1 MSQRTCP
8 QCSSTSIEVHEGRG
22 ETICTNCG
30 TVLEES
36 TMVEGLQFS
45 ECSNGSMQMVG
56 HFVPSSGVRGFA
68 LVYGSRESREHVL
81 QRGYHNLQR
90 IADQLRLSSSHIES
104 AQRVF
109 LMAVQR
115 SFTIGR
121 NNLHVAS
128 ACLYAI
134 CRREKT
140 PHMLIDFSD
149 VLQTPVK
156 VLGQVF
162 MKLLRLLR
170 LHVPN
175 IDPSM
180 FMERF
185 AAQMNLGD
193 KTHMVAATG
202 VRIVQALTRNWIT
215 TGRRPT
221 GLCGAALLISA
232 RYHGI
237 PVSSTEISQIVRIS
251 SPTLLKRLAEFKHT
265 STAQLTADEFENV
278 DLLSLPIMRGPPCF
292 EKHRL
297 KNKNKLQAISEE
309 EKLAITEEKNERGEK
324 AVENELVD
332 DIFRK
337 QNGSDFANIDNTSF
351 EYPQYDDE
359 NLDEIDKEGKV
370 GYVRDGS
377 DGHAIEGGFE
387 EFSKEKLSFPKF
399 LGGIELD
406 INQDKLCED
415 EPTSRDITVIA
426 SKLINAF
433 DKAKESATKS
443 TLNTKN
449 KISNGNEYD
458 NEFKC
463 TNNNEKQDSCKNRN
477 SDEDVEDNLIIDP
490 LHFLFKD
497 LSEYKLSSNGSEDYS
512 SQKSFIFAENNSRDI
527 FSVSDV
533 STTISSTSNGNRDD
547 MDELDKDCDNDGG
560 YGDIEDN
567 LNKYVDF
574 RKSLNL
580 DDGYCNPQE
589 SLSSSDDLS
598 EISDSEIND
607 LLLDEDE
614 KEAKRL
620 LWDEITMETL
630 PPSWLRK
637 ISKGDSVKENTNK
650 NEIIKTL
657 NNMKTDLAIDIKV
670 NTEPMVGNSNQDETS
685 ITRISMSDFSDDEK
699 DKTNLPVSKKRKKD
713 TQSKESSK
721 MQKLQPGNAIESVLM
736 ALKKTSPGATKHVN
750 SDTLSKL
757 FTVF

>member
-1 MSQRTCP
+1 MGPRICP
-8 QCSSTSIEVHEGRG
+8 QCSSASIEVHEGRG

-30 TVLEES
+30 TVLEEN

-68 LVYGSRESREHVL
+68 MVYGNRESREHVL

-121 NNLHVAS
+121 NNMHVAS

-185 AAQMNLGD
+185 AAQMKLGE
-193 KTHMVAATG
+193 KTHAVAATG

-237 PVSSTEISQIVRIS
+237 PVSSSEIAQIVRIS

-265 STAQLTADEFENV
+265 STAQLTADEFENT
-278 DLLSLPIMRGPPCF
+278 DLLSLPIVRGPPCF
-292 EKHRL
+292 EKNRL
-297 KNKNKLQAISEE
+297 KDEANKALAISNGED
-309 EKLAITEEKNERGEK
+309 KLAIEGINPNISLESNYDK
-324 AVENELVD
+324 ENEPLGNDEDRRKDYPEDAQEEEQGDEEEEESETIDVEAD
-332 DIFRK
+332 D
-337 QNGSDFANIDNTSF
+337 F
-351 EYPQYDDE
+351 E
-359 NLDEIDKEGKV
+359 
-370 GYVRDGS
+370 
-377 DGHAIEGGFE
+377 GHKR
-387 EFSKEKLSFPKF
+387 SLSFPKF

-406 INQDKLCED
+406 INQDKLCND
-415 EPTSRDITVIA
+415 EPTSQDITTIA

-433 DKAKESATKS
+433 DKAKCTSENSQSGTSTCADLTSA
-443 TLNTKN
+443 
-449 KISNGNEYD
+449 
-458 NEFKC
+458 
-463 TNNNEKQDSCKNRN
+463 
-477 SDEDVEDNLIIDP
+477 EDLVMDP

-497 LSEYKLSSNGSEDYS
+497 FGDPQVETEDKQTAKRSIQEETSIDNLIEPVSGNKLN
-512 SQKSFIFAENNSRDI
+512 IANSDL
-527 FSVSDV
+527 
-533 STTISSTSNGNRDD
+533 STTIGSSGLEDRDD
-547 MDELDKDCDNDGG
+547 
-560 YGDIEDN
+560 I
-567 LNKYVDF
+567 
-574 RKSLNL
+574 
-580 DDGYCNPQE
+580 
-589 SLSSSDDLS
+589 SSSDDLS
-598 EISDSEIND
+598 DISDSEIND

-614 KEAKRL
+614 REAKRL
-620 LWDEITMETL
+620 LWDEITKDTL

-637 ISKGDSVKENTNK
+637 INK
-650 NEIIKTL
+650 
-657 NNMKTDLAIDIKV
+657 
-670 NTEPMVGNSNQDETS
+670 EPMNSNNFQQSEIFGLSNNTAKDNTS
-685 ITRISMSDFSDDEK
+685 AGQ
-699 DKTNLPVSKKRKKD
+699 PKKRK
-713 TQSKESSK
+713 TEQSEKESFK
-721 MQKLQPGNAIESVLM
+721 AQKVQPENAIESVLM
-736 ALKKTSPGATKHVN
+736 ALQKAGPGAAKHVN
-750 SDTLSKL
+750 SDTLAKL
-757 FTVF
+757 FTVC

>member
-1 MSQRTCP
+1 MNQKACP

-265 STAQLTADEFENV
+265 STAQLTADEFESV

-297 KNKNKLQAISEE
+297 KNENKVQAISGEE
-309 EKLAITEEKNERGEK
+309 ILAIEGEKNEENKEK
-324 AVENELVD
+324 ISENEFD
-332 DIFRK
+332 HNIFK
-337 QNGSDFANIDNTSF
+337 EIGDKFSNKDNTGLYYS
-351 EYPQYDDE
+351 QYEDE
-359 NLDEIDKEGKV
+359 NIDEIDKGEKV
-370 GYVRDGS
+370 EFER
-377 DGHAIEGGFE
+377 GGTDDHKVDNGFDD
-387 EFSKEKLSFPKF
+387 FSKEKLSFPKF

-406 INQDKLCED
+406 VNQDKLCED
-415 EPTSRDITVIA
+415 EPTSQDITVIA

-433 DKAKESATKS
+433 DKAKENASKSGLTTKGKTGDRSESYYNDFKS
-443 TLNTKN
+443 TDSSERQNSCRDYNT
-449 KISNGNEYD
+449 NE
-458 NEFKC
+458 NA
-463 TNNNEKQDSCKNRN
+463 
-477 SDEDVEDNLIIDP
+477 EDNLFIDP

-497 LSEYKLSSNGSEDYS
+497 LNECNAVDKESENTPYQKGSVFSKNKID
-512 SQKSFIFAENNSRDI
+512 DI
-527 FSVSDV
+527 FSVSDI
-533 STTISSTSNGNRDD
+533 STTISSVSIRSEE
-547 MDELDKDCDNDGG
+547 MDELNKDYDNDEHE
-560 YGDIEDN
+560 IESG
-567 LNKYVDF
+567 LNKYGNF
-574 RKSLNL
+574 RNSLNYNVE
-580 DDGYCNPQE
+580 YCTSQE
-589 SLSSSDDLS
+589 NVSSSDDLS

-620 LWDEITMETL
+620 LWDEITTETL
-630 PPSWLRK
+630 PPSWIRK
-637 ISKGDSVKENTNK
+637 INKEDRGKESIKK
-650 NEIIKTL
+650 NEIIE
-657 NNMKTDLAIDIKV
+657 NSESNPIADSKV
-670 NTEPMVGNSNQDETS
+670 NFELIETKNQTGTNIAGIS
-685 ITRISMSDFSDDEK
+685 IFDFSGDEK
-699 DKTNLPVSKKRKKD
+699 EKKNSSESKKRKKD
-713 TQSKESSK
+713 IKHKEASK
-721 MQKLQPGNAIESVLM
+721 MQKTQPGNAIESVLM

-750 SDTLSKL
+750 PDTLSKL

>member
-1 MSQRTCP
+1 MSPRICP
-8 QCSSTSIEVHEGRG
+8 QCSSTTIEVHEARG
-22 ETICTNCG
+22 ETICTSCG
-30 TVLEES
+30 TVLEEN

-68 LVYGSRESREHVL
+68 MVYGNRESREHVL

-121 NNLHVAS
+121 NNMHVAS

-185 AAQMNLGD
+185 AAQMKLGD
-193 KTHMVAATG
+193 KTHAVAATG

-237 PVSSTEISQIVRIS
+237 PVSSSEIAQIVRIS
-251 SPTLLKRLAEFKHT
+251 SPTLLKRLAEFKYT
-265 STAQLTADEFENV
+265 STAQLTADEFEST
-278 DLLSLPIMRGPPCF
+278 DLLSLPVVRGPPCF
-292 EKHRL
+292 EKNRL
-297 KNKNKLQAISEE
+297 KDEMNKTLAISNN
-309 EKLAITEEKNERGEK
+309 EKLAIEGLVLEVSQSPNCGEQAKALECIGNDKKDVSIENEKTETDIETINDETETEEFE
-324 AVENELVD
+324 
-332 DIFRK
+332 
-337 QNGSDFANIDNTSF
+337 GS
-351 EYPQYDDE
+351 
-359 NLDEIDKEGKV
+359 GK
-370 GYVRDGS
+370 
-377 DGHAIEGGFE
+377 
-387 EFSKEKLSFPKF
+387 KLSFPKF

-406 INQDKLCED
+406 VNQDKLCDD
-415 EPTSRDITVIA
+415 EPTSQDITAIA

-433 DKAKESATKS
+433 DKAKSASTAPESPILTV
-443 TLNTKN
+443 
-449 KISNGNEYD
+449 
-458 NEFKC
+458 
-463 TNNNEKQDSCKNRN
+463 N
-477 SDEDVEDNLIIDP
+477 SGSPDDDLAMDP

-497 LSEYKLSSNGSEDYS
+497 FGEIRTQDDVDRRDTDEPELSVLRS
-512 SQKSFIFAENNSRDI
+512 SQPNSIDSSRSNLTSTDL
-527 FSVSDV
+527 
-533 STTISSTSNGNRDD
+533 STTNCSTEFENQ
-547 MDELDKDCDNDGG
+547 DG
-560 YGDIEDN
+560 
-567 LNKYVDF
+567 
-574 RKSLNL
+574 
-580 DDGYCNPQE
+580 
-589 SLSSSDDLS
+589 LSSSDDLS

-614 KEAKRL
+614 REAKRL
-620 LWDEITMETL
+620 LWDEITKDTL
-630 PPSWLRK
+630 PPSWIRK
-637 ISKGDSVKENTNK
+637 INRESLTLTN
-650 NEIIKTL
+650 
-657 NNMKTDLAIDIKV
+657 
-670 NTEPMVGNSNQDETS
+670 GNSDPSE
-685 ITRISMSDFSDDEK
+685 ISGNFSSG
-699 DKTNLPVSKKRKKD
+699 NSGASSKKRKAD
-713 TQSKESSK
+713 LSEKESSK
-721 MQKLQPGNAIESVLM
+721 SQKIQPENAIESVLM
-736 ALKKTSPGATKHVN
+736 ALQKASPGAIKHVN
-750 SDTLSKL
+750 SDTLAKL
-757 FTVF
+757 FTVC

>member
-1 MSQRTCP
+1 MGLRTCP

-30 TVLEES
+30 TVLEEN

-68 LVYGSRESREHVL
+68 MVYGNRESREHVL

-121 NNLHVAS
+121 NNMHVAS

-185 AAQMNLGD
+185 AAQMKLGD
-193 KTHMVAATG
+193 KTHAVAATG

-237 PVSSTEISQIVRIS
+237 PVSSSEIAQIVRIS

-265 STAQLTADEFENV
+265 STAQLTADEFENT
-278 DLLSLPIMRGPPCF
+278 DLLSLPIVRGPPCF
-292 EKHRL
+292 EKNRL
-297 KNKNKLQAISEE
+297 RDEANKALAISNGEH
-309 EKLAITEEKNERGEK
+309 KLAIEGISSNGYLDSNNNE
-324 AVENELVD
+324 ENEPLGNNENKKNDNQEVQGEQDEYEEETESIDIEAD
-332 DIFRK
+332 DLEGSRK
-337 QNGSDFANIDNTSF
+337 S
-351 EYPQYDDE
+351 
-359 NLDEIDKEGKV
+359 
-370 GYVRDGS
+370 
-377 DGHAIEGGFE
+377 
-387 EFSKEKLSFPKF
+387 LSFPKF

-406 INQDKLCED
+406 INQDKLCND
-415 EPTSRDITVIA
+415 EPTSQDITTIA

-433 DKAKESATKS
+433 DKAKFASENSQSETIPSIDS
-443 TLNTKN
+443 TST
-449 KISNGNEYD
+449 E
-458 NEFKC
+458 
-463 TNNNEKQDSCKNRN
+463 
-477 SDEDVEDNLIIDP
+477 EDLVMDP

-497 LSEYKLSSNGSEDYS
+497 FGDFHAEAGDKKTAKESIQSETTSE
-512 SQKSFIFAENNSRDI
+512 ILVEPASRDKLNI
-527 FSVSDV
+527 ANSDL
-533 STTISSTSNGNRDD
+533 STTISSSGYEDHDNISN
-547 MDELDKDCDNDGG
+547 
-560 YGDIEDN
+560 
-567 LNKYVDF
+567 
-574 RKSLNL
+574 
-580 DDGYCNPQE
+580 
-589 SLSSSDDLS
+589 SDDLS
-598 EISDSEIND
+598 DISDSEIND

-620 LWDEITMETL
+620 LWDEITKDTL

-637 ISKGDSVKENTNK
+637 INKESFNSNDYQH
-650 NEIIKTL
+650 NEILEISDNTV
-657 NNMKTDLAIDIKV
+657 TD
-670 NTEPMVGNSNQDETS
+670 
-685 ITRISMSDFSDDEK
+685 ITANGQ
-699 DKTNLPVSKKRKKD
+699 TKKRKTDQPEKD
-713 TQSKESSK
+713 ISKTQKV
-721 MQKLQPGNAIESVLM
+721 QPENAIESVLM
-736 ALKKTSPGATKHVN
+736 ALQKAGPGATKHVN
-750 SDTLSKL
+750 SDTLAKL
-757 FTVF
+757 FTVC

>member
-1 MSQRTCP
+1 MAPRVCP

-30 TVLEES
+30 TVLEEN

-68 LVYGSRESREHVL
+68 MVYGNRESREHVL

-121 NNLHVAS
+121 NNMHVAS

-185 AAQMNLGD
+185 AAQMKLGD
-193 KTHMVAATG
+193 KTHAVAATG

-237 PVSSTEISQIVRIS
+237 PVSSSEIAQIVRIS

-265 STAQLTADEFENV
+265 STAQLTADEFENT
-278 DLLSLPIMRGPPCF
+278 DLLSLPIVRGPPCF
-292 EKHRL
+292 EKNRL
-297 KNKNKLQAISEE
+297 KDEASKSLAIS
-309 EKLAITEEKNERGEK
+309 NGEDR
-324 AVENELVD
+324 L
-332 DIFRK
+332 
-337 QNGSDFANIDNTSF
+337 
-351 EYPQYDDE
+351 
-359 NLDEIDKEGKV
+359 
-370 GYVRDGS
+370 
-377 DGHAIEGGFE
+377 AIEGISSNIDSDSNYNESFGQGNKKGGAQEGE
-387 EFSKEKLSFPKF
+387 EEQEPESNDVEADCVEGTRSSLSFPKF
-399 LGGIELD
+399 SGGIELD
-406 INQDKLCED
+406 INQDKLCND
-415 EPTSRDITVIA
+415 EPTSQDITAIA
-426 SKLINAF
+426 SQLINAF
-433 DKAKESATKS
+433 DRAKGASENSQAGALSSTDSISTDEDLAMGPLQLLFKAFDDPHLEAPGEEAAAEGTHGKAAGDDGVE
-443 TLNTKN
+443 LPDEN
-449 KISNGNEYD
+449 KLGML
-458 NEFKC
+458 
-463 TNNNEKQDSCKNRN
+463 N
-477 SDEDVEDNLIIDP
+477 SD
-490 LHFLFKD
+490 F
-497 LSEYKLSSNGSEDYS
+497 
-512 SQKSFIFAENNSRDI
+512 
-527 FSVSDV
+527 
-533 STTISSTSNGNRDD
+533 STTISSTGFDD
-547 MDELDKDCDNDGG
+547 QD
-560 YGDIEDN
+560 
-567 LNKYVDF
+567 
-574 RKSLNL
+574 
-580 DDGYCNPQE
+580 
-589 SLSSSDDLS
+589 SLSSSDNLS

-614 KEAKRL
+614 REAKRL
-620 LWDEITMETL
+620 LWDEITKDTL

-637 ISKGDSVKENTNK
+637 INRESTNSSLGSPT
-650 NEIIKTL
+650 EFPEYSETTTPS
-657 NNMKTDLAIDIKV
+657 TDNPGPAAV
-670 NTEPMVGNSNQDETS
+670 A
-685 ITRISMSDFSDDEK
+685 
-699 DKTNLPVSKKRKKD
+699 KKRKTDPSEKD
-713 TQSKESSK
+713 GSKH
-721 MQKLQPGNAIESVLM
+721 QKAQPENAIESVLM
-736 ALKKTSPGATKHVN
+736 ALQKAGPGATKHVN
-750 SDTLSKL
+750 SDTLAKL
-757 FTVF
+757 FTVC

>member
-1 MSQRTCP
+1 MGPRICP
-8 QCSSTSIEVHEGRG
+8 QCSSASIEVHEGRG
-22 ETICTNCG
+22 ETICTSCG
-30 TVLEES
+30 TVLEEN

-68 LVYGSRESREHVL
+68 MVYGNRESREHVL

-121 NNLHVAS
+121 NNMHVAS

-185 AAQMNLGD
+185 AAQMKLGE
-193 KTHMVAATG
+193 KTHVVAATG

-237 PVSSTEISQIVRIS
+237 PVSSSEIAQIVRIS

-265 STAQLTADEFENV
+265 STAQLTADEFENT
-278 DLLSLPIMRGPPCF
+278 DLLSLPIVRGPPCF
-292 EKHRL
+292 EKNRL
-297 KNKNKLQAISEE
+297 KDEANKALAISNSED
-309 EKLAITEEKNERGEK
+309 KLAIEGINSNKSLESNYNK
-324 AVENELVD
+324 ENEPLTNHEDKKKDNREDAQEEEQGEEEEEEEESEPIDIEAD
-332 DIFRK
+332 DLEEPRK
-337 QNGSDFANIDNTSF
+337 S
-351 EYPQYDDE
+351 
-359 NLDEIDKEGKV
+359 
-370 GYVRDGS
+370 
-377 DGHAIEGGFE
+377 
-387 EFSKEKLSFPKF
+387 LSFPKF

-406 INQDKLCED
+406 INQDKLCID
-415 EPTSRDITVIA
+415 EPTSQDITTIA

-433 DKAKESATKS
+433 DKAKCASENFQSGTLKFTDSTSA
-443 TLNTKN
+443 
-449 KISNGNEYD
+449 E
-458 NEFKC
+458 
-463 TNNNEKQDSCKNRN
+463 
-477 SDEDVEDNLIIDP
+477 EDLAMDP

-497 LSEYKLSSNGSEDYS
+497 FGDPQIETGDKQTAKESIQGETSIDNLMEPTSGSKLNL
-512 SQKSFIFAENNSRDI
+512 ANSDL
-527 FSVSDV
+527 
-533 STTISSTSNGNRDD
+533 STTIGSSGLEDHDD
-547 MDELDKDCDNDGG
+547 
-560 YGDIEDN
+560 I
-567 LNKYVDF
+567 
-574 RKSLNL
+574 
-580 DDGYCNPQE
+580 
-589 SLSSSDDLS
+589 SSSDDLS
-598 EISDSEIND
+598 DISDSEIND

-614 KEAKRL
+614 REAKRL
-620 LWDEITMETL
+620 LWDEITKDTL
-630 PPSWLRK
+630 PQSWLRK
-637 ISKGDSVKENTNK
+637 INKEPMKSNNYQH
-650 NEIIKTL
+650 NEIL
-657 NNMKTDLAIDIKV
+657 ELTD
-670 NTEPMVGNSNQDETS
+670 NTAKGNIGAGQT
-685 ITRISMSDFSDDEK
+685 
-699 DKTNLPVSKKRKKD
+699 KKRKTD
-713 TQSKESSK
+713 QPEKESCKS
-721 MQKLQPGNAIESVLM
+721 QKVQPENAIESVLM
-736 ALKKTSPGATKHVN
+736 ALQKAGPGATKHVN
-750 SDTLSKL
+750 SDTLAKL
-757 FTVF
+757 FTVC

>member
-1 MSQRTCP
+1 MGLRICP

-30 TVLEES
+30 TVLEEN

-68 LVYGSRESREHVL
+68 MVYGNRESREHVL

-121 NNLHVAS
+121 NNMHVAS

-185 AAQMNLGD
+185 AAQMKLGE
-193 KTHMVAATG
+193 KTHAVAATG

-237 PVSSTEISQIVRIS
+237 PVSSSEIAQIVRIS

-265 STAQLTADEFENV
+265 STAQLTADEFENT
-278 DLLSLPIMRGPPCF
+278 DLLSLPIVRGPPCF
-292 EKHRL
+292 EKNRL
-297 KNKNKLQAISEE
+297 KDEANKALAISNGED
-309 EKLAITEEKNERGEK
+309 KLAIEGIDSEADLNSKYNKGNEPLGNDEDKKKGDREVQEEE
-324 AVENELVD
+324 
-332 DIFRK
+332 
-337 QNGSDFANIDNTSF
+337 Q
-351 EYPQYDDE
+351 DDE
-359 NLDEIDKEGKV
+359 EEEEEESEPIDIEADDLEGSRKN
-370 GYVRDGS
+370 
-377 DGHAIEGGFE
+377 
-387 EFSKEKLSFPKF
+387 LSFPKF

-406 INQDKLCED
+406 INQDKLCND
-415 EPTSRDITVIA
+415 EPTSQDITNIA

-433 DKAKESATKS
+433 DKAKCASENSQSGASTSTGSTSA
-443 TLNTKN
+443 
-449 KISNGNEYD
+449 E
-458 NEFKC
+458 
-463 TNNNEKQDSCKNRN
+463 
-477 SDEDVEDNLIIDP
+477 EDLAMDP

-497 LSEYKLSSNGSEDYS
+497 FGDFHVETEDKQTAKES
-512 SQKSFIFAENNSRDI
+512 TQGEGNNERLIESTGGEKI
-527 FSVSDV
+527 NIANSDL
-533 STTISSTSNGNRDD
+533 STTISSSGYEDH
-547 MDELDKDCDNDGG
+547 DN
-560 YGDIEDN
+560 IT
-567 LNKYVDF
+567 
-574 RKSLNL
+574 
-580 DDGYCNPQE
+580 
-589 SLSSSDDLS
+589 SSDDLS

-614 KEAKRL
+614 REAKRL
-620 LWDEITMETL
+620 LWDEITKDTL

-637 ISKGDSVKENTNK
+637 INKES
-650 NEIIKTL
+650 I
-657 NNMKTDLAIDIKV
+657 
-670 NTEPMVGNSNQDETS
+670 NSNNYQHNGILEVSDNTDTG
-685 ITRISMSDFSDDEK
+685 ITG
-699 DKTNLPVSKKRKKD
+699 TGQLKKRKTD
-713 TQSKESSK
+713 HPEKESSK
-721 MQKLQPGNAIESVLM
+721 AQKVQPENAIESVLM
-736 ALKKTSPGATKHVN
+736 ALQKAGPGATKHVN
-750 SDTLSKL
+750 SDTLAKL
-757 FTVF
+757 FTVC